1 MFESAV
7 SPRRI
12 NRDRSAVSLASRLPI
27 KIFQIGFNKCGTR
40 TIHRYLARN
49 GVRSLH
55 WDAGRLAKRMYANLA
70 EGRELLAG
78 YEEFDAF
85 TDMEY
90 LDEFGTTYLEGYKLY
105 PHLAAQYPNAV
116 FILNTRNREDW
127 IRSRLVH
134 GKKISYA
141 KRAMAYYGAA
151 SIDELTERWR
161 AEWKDH
167 HRRVTEFF
175 AGKPHRFFVC
185 PIETDLPHLL
195 NDMLPEC
202 NLDTKHYRL
211 EAKTTWRQHLSS
223 HHLSSHRD
231 ASFAGAFHEPD
242 RVVDRAGWFSNRAGL
257 RQILSSPWLK
267 HAL

>member
-116 FILNTRNREDW
+116 FILNTSGRPPRAQGHPQEPQGS
-127 IRSRLVH
+127 SRQAFATL
-134 GKKISYA
+134 I
-141 KRAMAYYGAA
+141 AA
-151 SIDELTERWR
+151 SAARP
-161 AEWKDH
+161 K
-167 HRRVTEFF
+167 HREPMMSLGSRSSYDSGQRV
-175 AGKPHRFFVC
+175 
-185 PIETDLPHLL
+185 
-195 NDMLPEC
+195 
-202 NLDTKHYRL
+202 
-211 EAKTTWRQHLSS
+211 
-223 HHLSSHRD
+223 
-231 ASFAGAFHEPD
+231 
-242 RVVDRAGWFSNRAGL
+242 
-257 RQILSSPWLK
+257 SPK
-267 HAL
+267 REGRK